1 MLNFSMID
9 QYNDK
14 LLAQKQQYANIRTQ
28 IANENR
34 NRWAQGLAQLD
45 MADANKI
52 TQQTQILRILFIS

>member
-34 NRWAQGLAQLD
+34 NR
-45 MADANKI
+45 
-52 TQQTQILRILFIS
+52 